1 VSDLAPHPS
10 DYRLRLFVA
19 GNSPRAQRTI
29 DNLRRLCTRH
39 LGPVSLEI
47 VDIYQKP
54 LLAMHDQVFAAPT
67 LVKLAPLP
75 LRRII
80 GDLSDEPRVLR
91 ALNLPSHADG
101 Q

>member
-1 VSDLAPHPS
+1 LSGLTPLPS
-10 DYRLRLFVA
+10 GYRLRLFVA

-29 DNLRRLCTRH
+29 DNLRRLCRRH

-54 LLAMHDQVFAAPT
+54 VLAVHDQVFAAPT
-67 LVKLAPLP
+67 LVKLALLP

-91 ALNLPSHADG
+91 ALNLPPATDG